1 VRQKSYDIFHFSFFI
16 GHQRPVLRVPTLVGF
31 FRSKHPAE
39 VGTLNLNRQWQM
51 RNGKLWKM
59 GNDLLFSQ
67 RTNTPVEQH
76 DQDRAAHD
84 QTIADENSGG
94 VRAQVTE
101 QEPD

>member
-16 GHQRPVLRVPTLVGF
+16 GHQRRVLRVPTLVGF
-31 FRSKHPAE
+31 LRSKHPTE
-39 VGTLNLNRQWQM
+39 VGTLNLNRQWQ
-51 RNGKLWKM
+51 M

-76 DQDRAAHD
+76 DQDRAAHE
-84 QTIADENSGG
+84 QAIADENSGG